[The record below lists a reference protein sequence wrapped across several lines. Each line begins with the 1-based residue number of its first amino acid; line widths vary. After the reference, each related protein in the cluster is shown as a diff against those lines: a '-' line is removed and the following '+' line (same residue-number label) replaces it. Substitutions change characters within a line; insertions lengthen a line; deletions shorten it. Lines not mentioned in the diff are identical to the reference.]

1 VTGLANG
8 TTYRFTVKAVNAA
21 GTSAPSVEAAAKP
34 TTASTAPT
42 PPRNLAAL
50 AGNTTA
56 KLTWTAP
63 ASNGGT
69 PVTGYNV
76 YKGTLPD
83 GQTATPVN
91 ASPLAASATTYT
103 VTGLPNGASAYFT
116 VKAINSVGSSVPS
129 NEASARPEASTTTP
143 GAPRDLKA
151 VAGNG
156 KVTLTWS
163 APWWNGGSAVTG
175 FNVYR
180 GTTTGGES
188 PTPINSSPLAAGA
201 TSYSATGLTNGT
213 RYYFVVKAINAR
225 GLSPVSGEESTTPRT
240 AAK

>member
-1 VTGLANG
+1 M
-8 TTYRFTVKAVNAA
+8 
-21 GTSAPSVEAAAKP
+21 
-34 TTASTAPT
+34 
-42 PPRNLAAL
+42 
-50 AGNTTA
+50 
-56 KLTWTAP
+56 
-63 ASNGGT
+63 
-69 PVTGYNV
+69 
-76 YKGTLPD
+76 
-83 GQTATPVN
+83 
-91 ASPLAASATTYT
+91 
-103 VTGLPNGASAYFT
+103 
-116 VKAINSVGSSVPS
+116 KAINSVGSSIPS
-129 NEASARPEASTTTP
+129 NEASARPEAPTTTS

-188 PTPINSSPLAAGA
+188 PTPVNPNPLPANA

-225 GLSPVSGEESTTPRT
+225 GLSPASGEESTTPRT